1 MTIEL
6 KDGHPIAEA
15 AARKGRSLCTKF
27 SFDELYQQAW
37 VGILSAGKYDEAKAT
52 SGIEGYLYK
61 AAFFSVSKYL
71 YQTRTA
77 VSGINHKN
85 YKDAEKTSGY
95 DPENTKDITTV
106 DVGSVNKNQ
115 EEEVNAKSVETKV
128 TGFIMRMF
136 NLDVAKAKLYS
147 MLLAGELK
155 SSELAG
161 MLSVDVSKVY
171 ATTKQIKNG
180 IENSRKMKEISDEQH

>member
-1 MTIEL
+1 MCIR
-6 KDGHPIAEA
+6 DSPIAEA
-15 AARKGRSLCTKF
+15 AARKGRSLCTTF

-37 VGILSAGKYDEAKAT
+37 VGILSASKYDENKAT
-52 SGIEGYLYK
+52 SGVEGYLYK
-61 AAFFSVSKYL
+61 AAYFSVSKYL
-71 YQTRTA
+71 YKMRPA
-77 VSGINHKN
+77 VSGINYKN
-85 YKDAEKTSGY
+85 YKDAEKVSGY

-106 DVGSVNKNQ
+106 EVGTKNKNQ
-115 EEEVNAKSVETKV
+115 EEEVNSKSVENKV
-128 TGFIMRMF
+128 TAFIMKMV

-155 SSELAG
+155 SSELAK

-180 IENSRKMKEISDEQH
+180 IESSRKMKEISDEQ